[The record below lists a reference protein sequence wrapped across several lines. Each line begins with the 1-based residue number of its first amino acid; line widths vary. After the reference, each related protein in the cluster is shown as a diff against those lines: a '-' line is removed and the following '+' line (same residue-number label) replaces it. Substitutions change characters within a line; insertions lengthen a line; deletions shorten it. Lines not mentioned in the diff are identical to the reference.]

1 MKIIYKI
8 GIAFFVLILIIFLLR
23 NNLKDAYNNNYLSI
37 NKGIEAV
44 FNFKDKLMNNTIDLS
59 STSES
64 NNNIKASNL
73 NNVYVS
79 GPLKV
84 INNLLSNNTEI
95 KLSKENII
103 NLTNQNRKENG
114 DLSALVENSKLDFSA
129 EKKVQDMFIKQ
140 YFEHTSPDGIGV
152 GDLGVQVG
160 YEYII
165 IGENLALGNFKDDK
179 AIVDAW
185 MASPGHRANILNK
198 RYTEIGVAVAKGQ
211 YEGKE
216 VWIAVQHFGL
226 PKTACPSIDESL
238 HQIINFN
245 QDKAKTLSSEL
256 STLRTN
262 IDKGTIYEGKTA
274 SEQIDIYNSKISDYN
289 ELISEIKTKITQYN
303 NQVNA
308 FNSCISINV

>member
-8 GIAFFVLILIIFLLR
+8 GIALFILILIFLLR
-23 NNLKDAYNNNYLSI
+23 NNLKDAYNNSYLSI
-37 NKGIEAV
+37 NKGIELV

-64 NNNIKASNL
+64 NNKIKASNIK
-73 NNVYVS
+73 NVYVS

-84 INNLLSNNTEI
+84 INNLISNNSEI

-103 NLTNQNRKENG
+103 NITNQNRKENG
-114 DLSALVENSKLDFSA
+114 DLSALAENSKLDFSA
-129 EKKVQDMFIKQ
+129 EKKVQDMFTKQ

-152 GDLGVQVG
+152 GDLGTQVG
-160 YEYII
+160 YDYII

-179 AIVDAW
+179 ALVDAW

-226 PKTACPSIDESL
+226 PKSACPSIDEGL

-256 STLRTN
+256 STLRAN
-262 IDKGTIYEGKTA
+262 IDKGTIYEGKTI
-274 SEQIDIYNSKISDYN
+274 SEQIDIYNFKISDYN

-308 FNSCISINV
+308 FNSCISINA